1 MNTMWIL
8 RRVNLGQYQHWEM
21 EVIIED
27 EDENKALVRA
37 VALMDKALGCVDQ
50 PRIGVEKVR

>member
-1 MNTMWIL
+1 MNTMRIL

-21 EVIIED
+21 EVVIED
-27 EDENKALVRA
+27 EDENHALIRA
-37 VALMDKALGCVDQ
+37 VALMDKALLAVDQ